1 MVKILLADDHNIV
14 LEGLSMLLGQMNSL
28 EIVGMVSNGQQ
39 ALRFVETNQVDLI
52 IADLNMP
59 IMNGLGLVNEIQKNR
74 YKINVILLS
83 MVDEPDKI
91 RDAIRLGVNG
101 YLLKSSN
108 RQEVERAIVTVMQG
122 DSYFSPTI
130 TRKLAEL
137 TDEKST
143 GRPLQMGDIQTLT
156 PRERE
161 VLFLVIQDLSN
172 QQIAEQ
178 LFISPLTVETHRRNL
193 FRKLDVSSALGLLR
207 YALQNGMI

>member
-108 RQEVERAIVTVMQG
+108 RQEVERAIFTVMQG

>member
-1 MVKILLADDHNIV
+1 
-14 LEGLSMLLGQMNSL
+14 MLLGQMNSL